1 MKLVLPRRQ
10 LLRAGCASALA
21 MAGVQARA
29 CEFFSPT
36 LRLTHPWTRATPD
49 DATTAVLCMRLDEV
63 QQDDRLVGIQTPFAT
78 GAEMGG
84 PDASPARLG
93 IDVVIPKGSETVL
106 SEHGTHIRLT
116 GLKQPLELGRTYPM
130 RLLFEVGG
138 MLRADLSVDYGFGRF
153 R

>member
-1 MKLVLPRRQ
+1 MTLVLPRRR
-10 LLRAGCASALA
+10 LLHAGCASALA
-21 MAGVQARA
+21 LAGVPVRA

-49 DATTAVLCMRLDEV
+49 DASTAVICMRFDEV
-63 QQDDRLVGIQTPFAT
+63 QQDDRLLGIQTLFAT

-84 PDASPARLG
+84 PDAQPAQPG
-93 IDVVIPKGSETVL
+93 IDLAVPKGRETVL

-116 GLKQPLELGRTYPM
+116 GLKQPLELGRTYPI

-138 MLRADLSVDYGFGRF
+138 VLRAELSVDYARF